1 MAGKPGRL
9 SAFRAVALV
18 HSATHRIRLCLV
30 LVCVAVVF
38 ARPSFG
44 DSADEADLAAAI
56 SELNAA
62 LTRLKIQH
70 SATTTELGYR
80 LHEAYA
86 ASGIDRFRV
95 EAINNPDL
103 IDRLFDTTRTVAF
116 FRPQSGALADRLVDL
131 LLRIEAIGAA
141 DSEHFRK
148 AYQAAF
154 RARRF
159 DRVSQIVD
167 LGWSAPSVEV
177 NDSVD
182 SREDVRTVLVA
193 ADASGR
199 FKRLAHHSDEGVEFV
214 LLFDPFCGPSRDL
227 LSRILTDPS
236 ASSVFSRAGLVLL
249 PQYVV
254 IDGRALYELQD
265 ALPYQV
271 GLMYDYSEWER
282 VQSTFTPTLYVFE
295 NGQPTRRMIGD
306 PQEMLR
312 LLKAH

>member
-1 MAGKPGRL
+1 M
-9 SAFRAVALV
+9 V
-18 HSATHRIRLCLV
+18 
-30 LVCVAVVF
+30 

-44 DSADEADLAAAI
+44 NSADEADLAAAI

-70 SATTTELGYR
+70 PATTTELGYH
-80 LHEAYA
+80 LHKAYLG
-86 ASGIDRFRV
+86 SGIDRFRV

-103 IDRLFDTTRTVAF
+103 IDQLFDVTRTVAF
-116 FRPQSGALADRLVDL
+116 FRPQSDALADRLVDL
-131 LLRIEAIGAA
+131 LLRLEALGAA
-141 DSEHFRK
+141 ERDHIRK

-154 RARRF
+154 SARRF
-159 DRVSQIVD
+159 DRVNQIVD

-182 SREDVRTVLVA
+182 SREDVRTILVA
-193 ADASGR
+193 ADESGR
-199 FKRLAHHSDEGVEFV
+199 FRRLAHYSGEGVEFV

-227 LSRILTDPS
+227 LSRILADPS

-249 PQYVV
+249 TQFVV
-254 IDGRALYELQD
+254 IDGRALYELQN

-295 NGQPTRRMIGD
+295 NGQPTRRVIGD

-312 LLKAH
+312 LLKSH